1 MTEPVI
7 ETAGVE
13 DWFSRVCRLMGLVVL
28 VLVLACA
35 FTPLPDLLA
44 KRLETPRGL
53 GRADAIVA
61 LGAGVQ
67 RDDTLN
73 IASMRRA
80 IHGILFRKERAPLLV
95 FSGPDRSG
103 RRFWFSR
110 GRIGRTSIGVSR
122 PEAEVRAEL
131 ARDLGVP
138 PEAILTDVQA
148 KTTRE
153 EALRLGDRLRS
164 RGVRKILLVTD
175 PLHMGRAKPLFE
187 REGFEV
193 IPAPIP
199 SSLSG
204 SVRPESRLRVIRRLL
219 KAAFGRVYYWAAGRI

>member
-1 MTEPVI
+1 
-7 ETAGVE
+7 
-13 DWFSRVCRLMGLVVL
+13 MGLVVL

-95 FSGPDRSG
+95 FSGPDR
-103 RRFWFSR
+103 
-110 GRIGRTSIGVSR
+110 GVSR